1 VREDKL
7 LVDLENYITQTIL
20 KQVGRRI
27 SASEP
32 LITSGLV
39 DSFHLVDLAL
49 FIEDNYGVKIEDIEL
64 NADTFNSLEE
74 LAELIRS
81 RR

>member
-1 VREDKL
+1 MHEDKL